1 MLNIEKYKDD
11 IIACYE
17 KDHSMLN
24 PTIKMNNAIKEIAKT
39 KDFKNLLGAKSVF
52 NWLSAENDHEL
63 HILDSVERNYLKSLI
78 KPYLQK
84 FNQINLCVDTTHGH
98 ERLTITM
105 KSEKYRHTLVALPP
119 FETETMYKGMVRGI
133 LYTPEELEI
142 I

>member
-11 IIACYE
+11 IITCYE
-17 KDHSMLN
+17 RDHSMLN

-39 KDFKNLLGAKSVF
+39 KDGKNLLGAKSVF
-52 NWLSAENDHEL
+52 NWLSTEYDHEL
-63 HILDSVERNYLKSLI
+63 HILDSVERSYLKEFI

-84 FNQINLCVDTTHGH
+84 FKQINLCVDTMHGY

-105 KSEKYRHTLVALPP
+105 KSEKYGYTLVALPP
-119 FETETMYKGMVRGI
+119 FENETMYKGMVRKV

-142 I
+142 V